1 MIGLVNAESFA
12 YVLSVILSF
21 KSTKVGIRLTSQV
34 NLDQKK
40 LIFFANF
47 AKIDRLL
54 KSVVVHR

>member
-12 YVLSVILSF
+12 YVISVILSF

-54 KSVVVHR
+54 KNVVVHR

>member
-12 YVLSVILSF
+12 YVISVILSF